1 MKSSIYAEEKQEII
15 PTNMVIYIPVRM
27 FVCAHK
33 HAHEVKKKHQS
44 LLHSRLNSILMI
56 HVYNLICIKYASISQ
71 MFFVISKCICLSVSI
86 ESCQWVGKGHIK
98 I

>member
-33 HAHEVKKKHQS
+33 HAHEVKKKKTSVITS
-44 LLHSRLNSILMI
+44 L
-56 HVYNLICIKYASISQ
+56 
-71 MFFVISKCICLSVSI
+71 
-86 ESCQWVGKGHIK
+86 
-98 I
+98 

>member
-33 HAHEVKKKHQS
+33 HAHEVKKNISHYFT
-44 LLHSRLNSILMI
+44 LD
-56 HVYNLICIKYASISQ
+56 LIPS
-71 MFFVISKCICLSVSI
+71 
-86 ESCQWVGKGHIK
+86 
-98 I
+98 

>member
-33 HAHEVKKKHQS
+33 HAHEVKKKNISHYFT
-44 LLHSRLNSILMI
+44 LD
-56 HVYNLICIKYASISQ
+56 LIPS
-71 MFFVISKCICLSVSI
+71 
-86 ESCQWVGKGHIK
+86 
-98 I
+98 